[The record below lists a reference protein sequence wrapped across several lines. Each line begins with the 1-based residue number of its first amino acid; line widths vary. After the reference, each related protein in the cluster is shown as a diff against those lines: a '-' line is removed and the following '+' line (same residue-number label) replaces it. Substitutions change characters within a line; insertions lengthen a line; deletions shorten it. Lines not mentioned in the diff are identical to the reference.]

1 MSYKSINDASNNNFT
16 VTQYNCIQIYKIT
29 QPSKVPL
36 NEKNDRKLLM

>member
-29 QPSKVPL
+29 QPLKSAIK
-36 NEKNDRKLLM
+36 RKK